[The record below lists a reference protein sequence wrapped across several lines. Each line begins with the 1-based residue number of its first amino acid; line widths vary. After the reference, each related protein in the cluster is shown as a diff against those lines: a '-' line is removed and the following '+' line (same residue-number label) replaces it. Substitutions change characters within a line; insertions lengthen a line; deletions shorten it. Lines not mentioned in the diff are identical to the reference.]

1 MFENETEKTVFFITI
16 DALRADHLKQYGYS
30 LNTAPYLDKFIKQG
44 STFNNAYTNGP
55 ATPSS
60 FSAIFTSIL
69 PLLNGGYSPLPIEK
83 ITFPQL
89 LKKKGIF
96 NYGIHSN
103 PNLGAFFNYNRGFDI
118 FLDGERYKI
127 EKDRP
132 NKKGIRY
139 QLIYVVKKIFNY
151 KNFSRKLIYRFK
163 GFNRFIDWIRTKFP
177 FITDILLPFTPMSYN
192 ATYIINKIISFL
204 NTHKGPLFMWAHFME
219 THGPYNP
226 PSKNVLN
233 LRRFDI
239 DSNEREYLSKEILVH
254 HQKYKISS
262 DTLDKLTV
270 LYDGEINFCDENLR
284 YLFEYINYHFK
295 KNTLIIITSDHGES
309 LYEHGLLGHQGSVY
323 QELLRV
329 PLFIVEKGVNTNLNY
344 IKEKVELI
352 DIAPTILDYF
362 GIEIPEWFQGK
373 SLIPLMKGVPQ
384 KRDDFIISACYQ
396 KNRFMKRNPRE
407 GFLLISIQ
415 KAEWKYIFDEE
426 LNQEYLFDLQKD
438 PNENTN
444 LVNINRE
451 KANEF
456 RLIKQ
461 YHLIKSQKTDE
472 KYRISS
478 AISKLKPK
486 LQ

>member
-1 MFENETEKTVFFITI
+1 MFENENDKTVFFITI
-16 DALRADHLKQYGYS
+16 DALRADHLKQYGYP

-69 PLLNGGYSPLPIEK
+69 PLLNGGYSPLPIK
-83 ITFPQL
+83 KVTFPQL

-103 PNLGAFFNYNRGFDI
+103 PNLGAFFNYKRGFDI

-139 QLIYVVKKIFNY
+139 QLIYVIKKIFNY

-163 GFNRFIDWIRTKFP
+163 GFNRLIDWIRTKFP

-192 ATYIINKIISFL
+192 ATYIVNKIISFL
-204 NTHKGPLFMWAHFME
+204 NTHKGSLFMWAHFME

-233 LRRFDI
+233 LRKFDI
-239 DSNEREYLSKEILVH
+239 NSNEREYLSKEILVH
-254 HQKYKISS
+254 HQKYNISQ
-262 DTLDKLTV
+262 DILEKLII
-270 LYDGEINFCDENLR
+270 LYDGEINFCDENLMT
-284 YLFEYINYHFK
+284 LFDYINYRFK
-295 KNTLIIITSDHGES
+295 KNTLIIITSDHGEAF
-309 LYEHGLLGHQGSVY
+309 YEHGLLGHQGSVY
-323 QELLRV
+323 EELLRV
-329 PLFIVEKGVNTNLNY
+329 PLFIVEKGVNNNLSYVN
-344 IKEKVELI
+344 EKVQLI

-362 GIEIPEWFQGK
+362 GIEIPAWFQGK
-373 SLIPLMKGVPQ
+373 SLIPLMKGIPQ
-384 KRDDFIISACYQ
+384 KRVDFIISACYQ
-396 KNRFMKRNPRE
+396 KNGFMKRNHRE
-407 GFLLISIQ
+407 GYLLISIK

-426 LNQEYLFDLQKD
+426 LNHEYLFDLNKD
-438 PNENTN
+438 PLENTN
-444 LVNINRE
+444 LININKE
-451 KANEF
+451 KADEF

-461 YHLIKSQKTDE
+461 YHLIKSQKTGE
-472 KYRISS
+472 EYRISS
-478 AISKLKPK
+478 AISKLK

>member
-1 MFENETEKTVFFITI
+1 MLGSENEKRVFLITI

-30 LNTAPYLDKFIKQG
+30 LNAAPNLDEFVKKGATFI
-44 STFNNAYTNGP
+44 NAYTNGP

-89 LKKKGIF
+89 LKKNGIF

-103 PNLGAFFNYNRGFDI
+103 PNLGAFFNYNQGFDI

-127 EKDRP
+127 EKNRP
-132 NKKGIRY
+132 NKKGLRS
-139 QLIYVVKKIFNY
+139 QMIYVIKKIFNY

-163 GFNRFIDWIRTKFP
+163 GFNRLIDWIRTKFP

-192 ATYIINKIISFL
+192 ATYIINKVISFL
-204 NTHKGPLFMWAHFME
+204 NTHKGPLFMWAHLME

-233 LRRFDI
+233 LRKFDI

-254 HQKYKISS
+254 HQKYKISREI
-262 DTLDKLTV
+262 LDKLIV

-284 YLFEYINYHFK
+284 KLFEYINYHFK
-295 KNTLIIITSDHGES
+295 KHTLIIITSDHGES
-309 LYEHGLLGHQGSVY
+309 FYEHGLLGHQGSVY
-323 QELLRV
+323 QEVLRV

-373 SLIPLMKGVPQ
+373 SLIPLMRGVPQ
-384 KRDDFIISACYQ
+384 KRDNFIISACYQ
-396 KNRFMKRNPRE
+396 KKRFMKRNRRE

-415 KAEWKYIFDEE
+415 KAGWKYIFDEE

-472 KYRISS
+472 EYRISS

>member
-30 LNTAPYLDKFIKQG
+30 LNTAPYLEKFIKQG
-44 STFNNAYTNGP
+44 SAFFNAYTNGP

-83 ITFPQL
+83 VTFPQL

-132 NKKGIRY
+132 IKKGMRY
-139 QLIYVVKKIFNY
+139 HLIYIIKKIFNY

-177 FITDILLPFTPMSYN
+177 FITDMLLPFTPMSYN

-204 NTHKGPLFMWAHFME
+204 NSHKGPLFMWAHFME

-233 LRRFDI
+233 LRKFDI

-254 HQKYKISS
+254 HQKYKISRE
-262 DTLDKLTV
+262 TLDKLIV

-284 YLFEYINYHFK
+284 NLFEYINYRYK

-329 PLFIVEKGVNTNLNY
+329 PLFIVEKGVNNNLNY
-344 IKEKVELI
+344 IKEKVQLI

-373 SLIPLMKGVPQ
+373 SLIPLMRGVPR
-384 KRDDFIISACYQ
+384 KGDDFIISACYQ
-396 KNRFMKRNPRE
+396 KNRIMRRNHRE

-426 LNQEYLFDLQKD
+426 LNQEYLFDL
-438 PNENTN
+438 N
-444 LVNINRE
+444 L
-451 KANEF
+451 
-456 RLIKQ
+456 L
-461 YHLIKSQKTDE
+461 
-472 KYRISS
+472 
-478 AISKLKPK
+478 
-486 LQ
+486 

>member
-1 MFENETEKTVFFITI
+1 MLGSKNEKRVFLITI
-16 DALRADHLKQYGYS
+16 DALRADHLKQFGYS
-30 LNTAPYLDKFIKQG
+30 LNTAPYLDKFVKQG
-44 STFNNAYTNGP
+44 ATFINAYTNGP

-83 ITFPQL
+83 TTFPQL

-103 PNLGAFFNYNRGFDI
+103 PNLGTFFNYNRGFDI

-139 QLIYVVKKIFNY
+139 QLIYVIKKIFNY
-151 KNFSRKLIYRFK
+151 QNFSRKLIYRFK

-233 LRRFDI
+233 LRKFDI

-254 HQKYKISS
+254 HQKYKISRE
-262 DTLDKLTV
+262 TLDKLIV

-284 YLFEYINYHFK
+284 NLFEYINYHYK

-329 PLFIVEKGVNTNLNY
+329 PLFIVEKGVNNNLNY
-344 IKEKVELI
+344 IKEKVQLI

-373 SLIPLMKGVPQ
+373 SLIPLMKGVPR
-384 KRDDFIISACYQ
+384 KGDDFIISACYQ
-396 KNRFMKRNPRE
+396 KNRSMKRNHRE
-407 GFLLISIQ
+407 GFLLISIE

-426 LNQEYLFDLQKD
+426 LNQEYLFDLHKD

-451 KANEF
+451 KADEF

-478 AISKLKPK
+478 AISKLKSK